1 MATSTQDITF
11 IIPGQAQ
18 TAGAAVRGN
27 VKAAVRVGA
36 QRGGG
41 DPVRVTA
48 RPGDDVVVL
57 SIANGPT
64 LYLHPEDARDLM
76 RAQSAGATRGTVNA
90 ADDNEVLVSAQL
102 GWPGLEAGATRGTT
116 RGWMGQAVLS
126 AFEVITGLVKDPAR
140 LAAAAVTKKVDG
152 GVEAGVYELSADALA
167 LERTYFAHH
176 RRTMGSFAT
185 LGIRTSMKAGPP
197 QTREYSSMARLA
209 SALSVK

>member
-1 MATSTQDITF
+1 MTAHPQDITF

-18 TAGAAVRGN
+18 MAGAASRGS
-27 VKAAVRVGA
+27 VKTSVRVGA
-36 QRGGG
+36 QRGGAE
-41 DPVRVTA
+41 PVRVTA

-90 ADDNEVLVSAQL
+90 ANDNEVLVSPQL

-126 AFEVITGLVKDPAR
+126 AFEVITGLAKDPAK
-140 LAAAAVTKKVDG
+140 LVAAAATKKVDG
-152 GVEAGVYELSADALA
+152 AVEAGVY
-167 LERTYFAHH
+167 
-176 RRTMGSFAT
+176 
-185 LGIRTSMKAGPP
+185 
-197 QTREYSSMARLA
+197 
-209 SALSVK
+209 